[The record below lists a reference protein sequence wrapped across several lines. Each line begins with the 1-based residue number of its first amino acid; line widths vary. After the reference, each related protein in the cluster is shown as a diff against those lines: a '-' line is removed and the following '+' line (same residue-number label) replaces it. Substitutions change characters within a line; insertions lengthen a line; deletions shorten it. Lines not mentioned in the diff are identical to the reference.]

1 MLKKFEDIVFPEKSI
16 YSPQEE
22 KFKEKIKATCGV
34 DVKQTL
40 FTKIDDGR
48 GILRLWVAETPE
60 VYISEHLYK
69 NDTVIAGQCKKDD
82 VIAFYCESFSIPKE
96 FSSIELYVY
105 GFFDSLIGYAYGHAM
120 LEIKAMAAK
129 KYRCNEMWV
138 LLDLNLMGFVIDA
151 PAPICSY
158 LEKKMPRF
166 KQDCLKLLKQ
176 YDYYDVLKESDV
188 RIELVV
194 QGTRNLNDLHMV
206 NR

>member
-40 FTKIDDGR
+40 FTKVDDGR

-69 NDTVIAGQCKKDD
+69 NDTAIAGQCKKDD
-82 VIAFYCESFSIPKE
+82 VIAFYCESFGIPKE

-138 LLDLNLMGFVIDA
+138 LLDLDLMGFVIDA

-158 LEKKMPRF
+158 LEKKMTRF

>member
-1 MLKKFEDIVFPEKSI
+1 MLKKFEDIVFPEKNI

-48 GILRLWVAETPE
+48 EILRLWVAETPE
-60 VYISEHLYK
+60 VYISEHRYK

-82 VIAFYCESFSIPKE
+82 VIAFYCESFGIPNE

-105 GFFDSLIGYAYGHAM
+105 GFFNSLVGYAYGHAM

-158 LEKKMPRF
+158 LEKKMPGF

-176 YDYYDVLKESDV
+176 YDYYGVLKESDV

>member
-1 MLKKFEDIVFPEKSI
+1 MLKKFEDIVFPEKNI

-48 GILRLWVAETPE
+48 EILRLWVAETPE
-60 VYISEHLYK
+60 VYISEHRYK

-82 VIAFYCESFSIPKE
+82 VIAFYCESFGIPNE

-105 GFFDSLIGYAYGHAM
+105 GFFNSLVGYAYGHAM
-120 LEIKAMAAK
+120 LEIKSMAAK

-158 LEKKMPRF
+158 LEKKMPGF

-176 YDYYDVLKESDV
+176 YDYYGVLKESDV